1 MGIIGITVEI
11 SQETDI
17 GLNIFIGFRVNTSM
31 VIKLPW
37 FHYNPNIWLQLT
49 CKLRRFQYQPNIE

>member
-31 VIKLPW
+31 VIKLP
-37 FHYNPNIWLQLT
+37 
-49 CKLRRFQYQPNIE
+49 